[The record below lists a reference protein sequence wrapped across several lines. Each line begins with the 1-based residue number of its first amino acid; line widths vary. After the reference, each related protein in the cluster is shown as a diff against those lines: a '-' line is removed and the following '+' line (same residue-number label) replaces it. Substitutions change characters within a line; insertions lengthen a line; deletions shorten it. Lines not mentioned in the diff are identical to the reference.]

1 MEHTVSRELIR
12 EALDEVQDIYQE
24 ADEVI
29 RANYSGRGM
38 YGKECL
44 GMVFDSD
51 SHFFLFM
58 VEFTRLY
65 YTDWER
71 KYDLHDWEPRDIFD
85 DVRTDNMGYSTIYYM
100 PSVNIADEA
109 PRDIDGEEG

>member
-1 MEHTVSRELIR
+1 MEHVISRDLIR
-12 EALDEVQDIYQE
+12 EALDEVPDIYQD

-29 RANYSGRGM
+29 RADYSGRGM
-38 YGKECL
+38 YGRECL

-71 KYDLHDWEPRDIFD
+71 KHDLHDWEPRDIFD
-85 DVRTDNMGYSTIYYM
+85 EVRTDNMGYSTIFYM
-100 PSVNIADEA
+100 PSVKVAPGEDDE
-109 PRDIDGEEG
+109 EN